1 MEVKTMDSP
10 KYVFDKKTGTYQQ
23 NKPASQSKPLPIH
36 DSQSQV
42 RSEAEK
48 SEDVGELVY
57 KFRASSDLTSF
68 QVIDEQT
75 RKPMMI
81 ISGYAL
87 SMKFNMAELRSSTK
101 VEQLLSGLTEM
112 FRKMIIE
119 QSLSGNKE

>member
-1 MEVKTMDSP
+1 MEVKTMDSQ

-36 DSQSQV
+36 ESQV
-42 RSEAEK
+42 RAKAEK
-48 SEDVGELVY
+48 SEDGEELVY

-75 RKPMMI
+75 RKPMMV

-87 SMKFNMAELRSSTK
+87 SMKFNMAELRSSSK

>member
-1 MEVKTMDSP
+1 MDSP

-23 NKPASQSKPLPIH
+23 NKPVPQSKPLPIH

-48 SEDVGELVY
+48 SEDDGELFY